1 MPILL
6 TKSYKY
12 GMNLVGRYHNM
23 FELENLVFIVTLVVG
38 LVAGYFFGKWRWRVR
53 VIGGFRKP

>member
-1 MPILL
+1 
-6 TKSYKY
+6 
-12 GMNLVGRYHNM
+12 MNLVGRYHNM